1 MKRSFFVFLFVF
13 CFLAFPLAAQE
24 AEYTITE
31 TELTR
36 LEKISES
43 WETNRRNQQ
52 LQVQSLKAKLNEALT
67 KSEAL
72 KSQLQTERETLKNLR
87 QSYAEYENGVNMEL
101 ELKAIQIEKLKKQ
114 GYRLK
119 LSLVIVSCILGFLIL
134 GCAMFFILKMKLKI
148 ILHIKI

>member
-13 CFLAFPLAAQE
+13 CFFVFPLAAQE

-52 LQVQSLKAKLNEALT
+52 LQVQSLKTRLNEALT
-67 KSEAL
+67 KSETL
-72 KSQLQTERETLKNLR
+72 KSQLQTERETLKILR
-87 QSYAEYENGVNMEL
+87 QSYAEYENGVSMEL
-101 ELKAIQIEKLKKQ
+101 EAKTRQIEKLKKQ

-119 LSLVIVSCILGFLIL
+119 LALVILSCILGLLIL
-134 GCAMFFILKMKLKI
+134 GGAMFLILKMKLK
-148 ILHIKI
+148 LL

>member
-1 MKRSFFVFLFVF
+1 MKRAFFVFLFAF

-36 LEKISES
+36 LERISEN

-52 LQVQSLKAKLNEALT
+52 LQIQSLKERLTEALNL
-67 KSEAL
+67 SENLTSSL
-72 KSQLQTERETLKNLR
+72 KEEQETLKNLR
-87 QSYAEYENGVNMEL
+87 QSYNEYEEGVSL
-101 ELKAIQIEKLKKQ
+101 EREAKTKQIEKLEKQ

-119 LSLVIVSCILGFLIL
+119 LALVILSCILGFLIL
-134 GCAMFFILKMKLKI
+134 GSIGFLILKMKLK
-148 ILHIKI
+148 LL

>member
-1 MKRSFFVFLFVF
+1 MKKSFLFLCLFVF
-13 CFLAFPLAAQE
+13 CFSVLAAQE

-52 LQVQSLKAKLNEALT
+52 LQVQSLKARLTEALT
-67 KSEAL
+67 RSEAL
-72 KSQLQTERETLKNLR
+72 KSQLQTEQETLKNLR
-87 QSYAEYENGVNMEL
+87 QSYAEYEDGVSL
-101 ELKAIQIEKLKKQ
+101 EREAKTKQIEKLEKQ

-119 LSLVIVSCILGFLIL
+119 LALVVLSCILGLLILGGTVFLIL
-134 GCAMFFILKMKLKI
+134 KIKLK
-148 ILHIKI
+148 LL

>member
-1 MKRSFFVFLFVF
+1 MKRAFFVFLFAF

-24 AEYTITE
+24 AEYTITG

-36 LEKISES
+36 LERISEN

-52 LQVQSLKAKLNEALT
+52 LQVQSLKARLTEALT

-72 KSQLQTERETLKNLR
+72 KNQLQTERETLKNLR
-87 QSYAEYENGVNMEL
+87 QSYNEYENGVSVEL
-101 ELKAIQIEKLKKQ
+101 EAKAIQIEKLKKQ

-119 LSLVIVSCILGFLIL
+119 LALVILSCVSGLLIL
-134 GCAMFFILKMKLKI
+134 GGTVFLILKMKLK
-148 ILHIKI
+148 LL

>member
-13 CFLAFPLAAQE
+13 CFLVFPLAAQE
-24 AEYTITE
+24 AEYIITE
-31 TELTR
+31 AELIR

-43 WETNRRNQQ
+43 WETNRHNQQ
-52 LQVQSLKAKLNEALT
+52 LQVQSLKTRLTEALT

-72 KSQLQTERETLKNLR
+72 KSQLQAERETLKNLR
-87 QSYAEYENGVNMEL
+87 QSYNEYENGVNMEL

-119 LSLVIVSCILGFLIL
+119 LALVVLSCILGLLIL
-134 GCAMFFILKMKLKI
+134 GSTVFFILKMKLK
-148 ILHIKI
+148 LL

>member
-1 MKRSFFVFLFVF
+1 MKRFFLFLLFVF

-36 LEKISES
+36 LEKISEN

-52 LQVQSLKAKLNEALT
+52 LQAQSLKAKLNEALT

-72 KSQLQTERETLKNLR
+72 KNQLQTERETLKSLR

-101 ELKAIQIEKLKKQ
+101 ELKTKQIEKLKKQ

-119 LSLVIVSCILGFLIL
+119 LSLVVLSCILGFLIL
-134 GCAMFFILKMKLKI
+134 GSIGFLILKMKLK
-148 ILHIKI
+148 LL

>member
-1 MKRSFFVFLFVF
+1 MKRNFLFLFFVF
-13 CFLAFPLAAQE
+13 CFFVFPLAAQE

-31 TELTR
+31 TELIR

-52 LQVQSLKAKLNEALT
+52 LQVQSLKERLTEALNL
-67 KSEAL
+67 SEAL
-72 KSQLQTERETLKNLR
+72 KSQLQTEQETLKNLR
-87 QSYAEYENGVNMEL
+87 QSYNEYENGVNMEL
-101 ELKAIQIEKLKKQ
+101 EAKTRQIEKLKKQ

-134 GCAMFFILKMKLKI
+134 GGAMFLILKMKLKF
-148 ILHIKI
+148 L

>member
-24 AEYTITE
+24 VEYTITE
-31 TELTR
+31 TELIR

-43 WETNRRNQQ
+43 WKTNRHNQQ
-52 LQVQSLKAKLNEALT
+52 LQLQNLKAKLNEALT

-72 KSQLQTERETLKNLR
+72 KSQLQTERETLKSLR
-87 QSYAEYENGVNMEL
+87 QSYSEYENGVNMEL
-101 ELKAIQIEKLKKQ
+101 ELKEIQIEKLKRQ

-119 LSLVIVSCILGFLIL
+119 LTLVIVSSILALLILGSVIFLIL
-134 GCAMFFILKMKLKI
+134 KMTLKLGRFI
-148 ILHIKI
+148 

>member
-1 MKRSFFVFLFVF
+1 MKRRFLFLLFVF
-13 CFLAFPLAAQE
+13 CFLVFPVAAQ
-24 AEYTITE
+24 EYTITE
-31 TELTR
+31 AELIR

-52 LQVQSLKAKLNEALT
+52 LQVQSLKTRLTEALT
-67 KSEAL
+67 KSETL

-87 QSYAEYENGVNMEL
+87 KSYAEYENGVNMEL
-101 ELKAIQIEKLKKQ
+101 ELKAKQIEKLKKQ

-134 GCAMFFILKMKLKI
+134 GGTVFLILKMKLK
-148 ILHIKI
+148 LL

>member
-13 CFLAFPLAAQE
+13 CFLVFPLAAQE

-52 LQVQSLKAKLNEALT
+52 LQVQSLKTRLTEALT
-67 KSEAL
+67 KSETL

-87 QSYAEYENGVNMEL
+87 KSYAEYENGVSMEL
-101 ELKAIQIEKLKKQ
+101 ELKAKQIEKLKKQ

-134 GCAMFFILKMKLKI
+134 GGTVFLILKMKLK
-148 ILHIKI
+148 LL

>member
-1 MKRSFFVFLFVF
+1 MKRNFLFLCLFVF
-13 CFLAFPLAAQE
+13 CFSVLAAQE
-24 AEYTITE
+24 TEYTITE

-43 WETNRRNQQ
+43 WETSRRNQQ
-52 LQVQSLKAKLNEALT
+52 LQVQSLKTRLTEALT
-67 KSEAL
+67 RSEAL

-101 ELKAIQIEKLKKQ
+101 ELKTKQIEKLKKT

-134 GCAMFFILKMKLKI
+134 GGAMFLILKMKLKF
-148 ILHIKI
+148 L

>member
-1 MKRSFFVFLFVF
+1 MKRNFLFLFFVF

-31 TELTR
+31 TELTM

-52 LQVQSLKAKLNEALT
+52 LQVQSLKTRLTEALT

-72 KSQLQTERETLKNLR
+72 NRRLQTERETWKSLM

-101 ELKAIQIEKLKKQ
+101 EAKTRQIEKLKKQ

-134 GCAMFFILKMKLKI
+134 GGAMFLILKMKLK
-148 ILHIKI
+148 LL

>member
-1 MKRSFFVFLFVF
+1 MKRNFLFLFFVF

-31 TELTR
+31 TELTM

-52 LQVQSLKAKLNEALT
+52 LQVQSLKTRLTEALT

-72 KSQLQTERETLKNLR
+72 NRRLQTERETLKSLR

-101 ELKAIQIEKLKKQ
+101 EAKTRQIEKLKKQ

-134 GCAMFFILKMKLKI
+134 GGAMFLILKIKLK
-148 ILHIKI
+148 LL

>member
-1 MKRSFFVFLFVF
+1 MKRSFFVFLFAF
-13 CFLAFPLAAQE
+13 CFLVFPLAAQT
-24 AEYTITE
+24 EYTITE

-43 WETNRRNQQ
+43 WETSRRNQQ
-52 LQVQSLKAKLNEALT
+52 LQVQSLKTRLTEALT
-67 KSEAL
+67 RSEAL

-101 ELKAIQIEKLKKQ
+101 ELKTKQIEKLKKTE
-114 GYRLK
+114 YRLK

-134 GCAMFFILKMKLKI
+134 GGAMFLILKMKLKF
-148 ILHIKI
+148 L

>member
-13 CFLAFPLAAQE
+13 CFFVFPLAAQE

-52 LQVQSLKAKLNEALT
+52 LQVQSLKTRLNEALT
-67 KSEAL
+67 KSETL

-101 ELKAIQIEKLKKQ
+101 ELKTKQIEKLKKT

-134 GCAMFFILKMKLKI
+134 GSTVFLILKMKLK
-148 ILHIKI
+148 LL

>member
-1 MKRSFFVFLFVF
+1 MKRNFLFLFFVF
-13 CFLAFPLAAQE
+13 CFFVFPLAAQE

-31 TELTR
+31 TELIR

-52 LQVQSLKAKLNEALT
+52 LQVQSLKERLTEALNL
-67 KSEAL
+67 SEAL
-72 KSQLQTERETLKNLR
+72 KSQLQTEQETLKNLR
-87 QSYAEYENGVNMEL
+87 QSYNEYENGVSMEL

-134 GCAMFFILKMKLKI
+134 GGAMFLILKMKLKF
-148 ILHIKI
+148 L

>member
-13 CFLAFPLAAQE
+13 CFLVFPLAAQE

-31 TELTR
+31 AELTR

-52 LQVQSLKAKLNEALT
+52 LQVQSLKERLTEALNL
-67 KSEAL
+67 SENLTSSL
-72 KSQLQTERETLKNLR
+72 KEEQETLKNLR
-87 QSYAEYENGVNMEL
+87 QSYSEYENGVNMEL
-101 ELKAIQIEKLKKQ
+101 ELKTRQIEKLKKQ

-119 LSLVIVSCILGFLIL
+119 LALVILSCILALLIL
-134 GCAMFFILKMKLKI
+134 GSIGFFILKIKLK
-148 ILHIKI
+148 LGRF

>member
-1 MKRSFFVFLFVF
+1 MKKVFLFFLFVF
-13 CFLAFPLAAQE
+13 CFLVFPLAAQE

-72 KSQLQTERETLKNLR
+72 KSQLQTERESLKSLR
-87 QSYAEYENGVNMEL
+87 QSYAEYEEGVSL
-101 ELKAIQIEKLKKQ
+101 EREAKTKQIEKLEKQ
-114 GYRLK
+114 EYRLK
-119 LSLVIVSCILGFLIL
+119 LALVVLSCILGLLIL
-134 GCAMFFILKMKLKI
+134 GSTVFFILKMKLKF
-148 ILHIKI
+148 L

>member
-13 CFLAFPLAAQE
+13 CFLVFPVAAQ
-24 AEYTITE
+24 EYTITE

-52 LQVQSLKAKLNEALT
+52 LQVQSLKTRLTEALT

-72 KSQLQTERETLKNLR
+72 KNQLQTERETLKSLR

-101 ELKAIQIEKLKKQ
+101 EAKTRQIEKLKRQ

-119 LSLVIVSCILGFLIL
+119 LALVVLSCILGFLIL
-134 GCAMFFILKMKLKI
+134 GGVAFLVVKMKRL
-148 ILHIKI
+148 L